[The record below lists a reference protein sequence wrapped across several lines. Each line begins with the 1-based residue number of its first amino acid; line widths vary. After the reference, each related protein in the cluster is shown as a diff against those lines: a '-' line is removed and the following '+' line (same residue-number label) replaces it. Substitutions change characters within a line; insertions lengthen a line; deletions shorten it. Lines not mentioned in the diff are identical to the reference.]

1 MSTTPMAAD
10 AAPAVPGATG
20 GPGPEDGS
28 GPRADREGDRRR
40 RLDSGRLL
48 SAVFAATLA
57 GSLGLV
63 GWDAWQ
69 TARGGGAGWAP
80 SAPAERL
87 LPRRDAA
94 APPADAGPVAPDD
107 RIRPY
112 APAAAPGTVPALPHG
127 EAMTFTFVEA
137 IDGRPAAILATGAL
151 GPGSADELA
160 AFWEETGGRARE
172 IRLDSPGGLV
182 GEGLAAG
189 RWVRETGLDTR
200 VDRYADCTSSCPLVL
215 AGGVARLA
223 HPSAR
228 IGVHQMFRSER
239 RVAPVDDTMRTT
251 QVLAADVLRHFL
263 EMGVSAEIMEPA
275 LRTPPIAV
283 YLFDGPE
290 LERLG
295 LAEVAG

>member
-1 MSTTPMAAD
+1 MT
-10 AAPAVPGATG
+10 TG
-20 GPGPEDGS
+20 GAGS
-28 GPRADREGDRRR
+28 IPAACSRRSSPRHWR
-40 RLDSGRLL
+40 
-48 SAVFAATLA
+48 

-69 TARGGGAGWAP
+69 TAQRAGAGWAP
-80 SAPAERL
+80 PAPAERL

-94 APPADAGPVAPDD
+94 APPADAGPAAPDD

-112 APAAAPGTVPALPHG
+112 APGTVPALPHG

-137 IDGRPAAILATGAL
+137 VDGRPAAILAKGAL
-151 GPGSADELA
+151 GPGSADDLA

-215 AGGVARLA
+215 AGGRR
-223 HPSAR
+223 PSC
-228 IGVHQMFRSER
+228 RSVGEDR
-239 RVAPVDDTMRTT
+239 RPPDVPGRNGGSPRSTTPCAPPRCWPPTCCATSWRWGS
-251 QVLAADVLRHFL
+251 RRR
-263 EMGVSAEIMEPA
+263 SWSRR

-283 YLFDGPE
+283 YLFDGLE

>member
-1 MSTTPMAAD
+1 MTTTLP
-10 AAPAVPGATG
+10 VATS
-20 GPGPEDGS
+20 GS
-28 GPRADREGDRRR
+28 GPENGPEPETGSGPPGDRDDDRRR

-69 TARGGGAGWAP
+69 TAQRAGAGWAP
-80 SAPAERL
+80 PAPAERL

-94 APPADAGPVAPDD
+94 APPADAGPAAPDD

-112 APAAAPGTVPALPHG
+112 APGTVPALPHG

-137 IDGRPAAILATGAL
+137 VDGRPAAILAKGAL
-151 GPGSADELA
+151 GPGSADDLA

-223 HPSAR
+223 DPSAR
-228 IGVHQMFRSER
+228 IGVHQMFREER

-283 YLFDGPE
+283 YLFDGLE